1 MSARGPDWT
10 RTLSRLDSNSPGG
23 VIRPVHLLT
32 ELVQRGGD
40 ADLDITLTDGKN
52 VWLGSID
59 TKQLM
64 EYGSKHN
71 FENLEEYLSVT
82 HAALTGKSLC
92 PPSDEGTK
100 PWEFELKTE
109 DGNMRNVSPS
119 DILYRLSVMYL
130 VCACMLT
137 GYDIKLLGYIN
148 TII

>member
-109 DGNMRNVSPS
+109 DGNMRNVSTKRYLIPTKCHVPS
-119 DILYRLSVMYL
+119 LCLYVNWIRYKAIRLH
-130 VCACMLT
+130 
-137 GYDIKLLGYIN
+137 
-148 TII
+148 